1 MIRVLMIGNHPSNKG
16 GMTSVIS
23 QIRKHDWKKDN
34 VELSFVP
41 TYIPGNS
48 IKKAFFAIAYIKSKV
63 NGKSFVYPK
72 IIAAPKGGQ

>member
-1 MIRVLMIGNHPSNKG
+1 MIRVLMIGNHLSNKG

-48 IKKAFFAIAYIKSKV
+48 IKKALFL
-63 NGKSFVYPK
+63 P
-72 IIAAPKGGQ
+72 